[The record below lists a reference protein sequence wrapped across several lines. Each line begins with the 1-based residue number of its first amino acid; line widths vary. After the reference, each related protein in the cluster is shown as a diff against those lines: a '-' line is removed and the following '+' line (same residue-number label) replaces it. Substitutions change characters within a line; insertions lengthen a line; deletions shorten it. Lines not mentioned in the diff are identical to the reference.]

1 MERSPARPRHLGP
14 APTSARARAI
24 GSAGTFDA
32 GRRDLVLLAVVIV
45 GLSRLLAG
53 PLTWVVAATL
63 LGTVLLGTL
72 AVLGTL
78 EAPDAERGV
87 PIEGLILPAVAAAG
101 CLGAIQLVPVGVW
114 LLPALGATALL
125 VDRTVSLEGRLLV
138 SDRGLT
144 DEERSSVRIS
154 ILLTGFIAFVGAGAL
169 VPGGLA
175 STIGAGGTTGGGP
188 VPPLSAADLLVLA
201 SADALIAGLLGYRAA
216 ALRLIDLREAL
227 WSAATYAV
235 AIAIT
240 AAALRAMAIPRL
252 IGPALLTLALY
263 LWDAIHGASPAR
275 RRDPRWI
282 WQTALLVVLGVIVG
296 GWNLLVRG

>member
-1 MERSPARPRHLGP
+1 VQRSPARTRQRG
-14 APTSARARAI
+14 ADT
-24 GSAGTFDA
+24 TFDA
-32 GRRDLVLLAVVIV
+32 TRRDLVLLAVVVV
-45 GLSRLLAG
+45 GLARLLDG
-53 PLTWVVAATL
+53 PLAWIVAALL
-63 LGTVLLGTL
+63 LGAILLGTL

-78 EAPDAERGV
+78 DAPDAERGV
-87 PIEGLILPAVAAAG
+87 PIEALILPAVAAAG

-125 VDRTVSLEGRLLV
+125 VDRTVALEGRLLV
-138 SDRGLT
+138 SDRGLN
-144 DEERSSVRIS
+144 DEERSSVLVAILIS
-154 ILLTGFIAFVGAGAL
+154 GFVAFVGAGAL

-175 STIGAGGTTGGGP
+175 SAIGSGSATGGGS
-188 VPPLSAADLLVLA
+188 VPPLGAADLLVLA

-216 ALRLIDLREAL
+216 SLRVINIRDAL

-252 IGPALLTLALY
+252 IGPALLTLAFY

-275 RRDPRWI
+275 RRDPAWI
-282 WQTALLVVLGVIVG
+282 WQTALLVVLGALVA
-296 GWNLLVRG
+296 GWNLLVRA

>member
-1 MERSPARPRHLGP
+1 MQRTAARIRHV
-14 APTSARARAI
+14 
-24 GSAGTFDA
+24 GTDTNFDA
-32 GRRDLVLLAVVIV
+32 ARRDLVLLAVVVV
-45 GLSRLLAG
+45 GLSRLLDG
-53 PLTWVVAATL
+53 PLAWIVAAFL

-78 EAPDAERGV
+78 DAPDAERGV
-87 PIEGLILPAVAAAG
+87 PIESLILPAVAAAG

-125 VDRTVSLEGRLLV
+125 IDRAVVLEGRLVV
-138 SDRGLT
+138 SDVGLT
-144 DEERSSVRIS
+144 EEERSSVLIA
-154 ILLTGFIAFVGAGAL
+154 LLVTGFIAFVGVGAL

-175 STIGAGGTTGGGP
+175 GAISPAGSTGP
-188 VPPLSAADLLVLA
+188 VTPLRAADLLVLA

-216 ALRLIDLREAL
+216 SLRMLNLRDAL

-240 AAALRAMAIPRL
+240 AAALRAMALPRL
-252 IGPALLTLALY
+252 VGPALLTLAFY

-275 RRDPRWI
+275 RRDPSWI
-282 WQTALLVVLGVIVG
+282 WQTAVLVVLGILVA
-296 GWNLLVRG
+296 GWNLMIRT